1 MDDSIVA
8 AVRAHA
14 AQEAPRECCGVVV
27 AVAGR
32 QVYVPCRNI
41 APPDAH
47 LPPDQRTF
55 EIDPHDL
62 IAAKKRGEIKAICH
76 SHVFVSPQ
84 PSPADRVECERSG
97 LPWLIVNHPTGA
109 AHWFEPTGY
118 SAPLLGRVFVHGVL
132 DCYALIRDWYQR
144 ELGVQLLDFVRSE
157 DWWLKGENLYGDNFA
172 RAGFVPVEMSALRRG
187 DMIVMRIRAPR
198 ECDGNH
204 AGVYLG
210 DQVILQHLQGRL
222 SSRDVYGGWFIKNT
236 THCMRHKSQL

>member
-1 MDDSIVA
+1 MDDAIVS
-8 AVRAHA
+8 AVREHA
-14 AQEAPRECCGVVV
+14 ALEAPRECCGVVV
-27 AVAGR
+27 AVGGR
-32 QVYVPCRNI
+32 QVYRPCRNLS
-41 APPDAH
+41 AVDS
-47 LPPDQRTF
+47 QF
-55 EIDPHDL
+55 EIDPLDL
-62 IAAKKRGEIKAICH
+62 IAARRQGEIKAICH

-118 SAPLLGRVFVHGVL
+118 SAPLLGRLFVHGVL
-132 DCYALIRDWYQR
+132 DCYSLIRDWYQR
-144 ELGVQLLDFVRSE
+144 ELGVTLMDFERAD
-157 DWWLKGENLYGDNFA
+157 DWWIPDENGRVCDLYRENFD

-187 DMIVMRIRAPR
+187 DMIVMRIRAPL
-198 ECDGNH
+198 ECGGNH

-236 THCMRHKSQL
+236 THCMRHRSQL